1 MPVLAGQI
9 LALIGL
15 PSSSISFFAVLDK
28 GNFATGH
35 DFRKVVLVGEE
46 KPGWEAQIAAWEAK
60 YPPGTDAPL
69 PHQSAWLCFPCLP
82 YTRKQ

>member
-9 LALIGL
+9 LALICFT
-15 PSSSISFFAVLDK
+15 SSGISFFTVLDK

-35 DFRKVVLVGEE
+35 DFKKVVLAGEE

-60 YPPGTDAPL
+60 YPRVANAAL
-69 PHQSAWLCFPCLP
+69 PHPSA
-82 YTRKQ
+82 